1 MKKVILVRYGE
12 ILLKGLNRPVFE
24 NKLIS
29 NIKRA
34 IHKLGKVSII
44 KSQARIYIEPEE
56 ENYDFDEAL
65 SLLSKVFGIV
75 SVSPVWKIDSS
86 FESIKEYSLRMV
98 KDLIKREGYK
108 TFKVETKRGNKRFP
122 MDSPEISRELG
133 GHILSNVPELSVDV
147 KKPDFILYVE
157 VREFTYIY
165 SEIIPAVCG
174 MPIGS
179 NGKSMLLLSGGIDS
193 PVAGWMIAK
202 RGVEIEAVHFY
213 SYPYTSE
220 RAKEKVIELAKI
232 LASYCYKINLHIVP
246 FTDIQLEINEKCP
259 HEELTIIMRR
269 VMMQI
274 AEMIAKKTGAL
285 ALVTG
290 ESVGQVASQTIESLA
305 VTNAVVSLPVFRP
318 LIGMDKN
325 EVIDIA
331 RKIGTFETSILP
343 YEDCCTVFVAKHP
356 STKPKLDKILLSESK
371 LDIEELINKAV
382 ENTEVLTITKD

>member
-12 ILLKGLNRPVFE
+12 ILLKGLNRPIFE
-24 NKLIS
+24 DKLMS

-34 IHKLGKVSII
+34 IHKLGKVRIT
-44 KSQARIYIEPEE
+44 KSQARIYIEPLE

-65 SLLSKVFGIV
+65 KLLSKVFGIV
-75 SVSPVWKIDSS
+75 SVSTVWKIDSD
-86 FESIKEYSLRMV
+86 FECIKENSVKMV
-98 KDLIKREGYK
+98 KDLINREGYK

-122 MDSPEISRELG
+122 MDSPEISRQLG
-133 GHILSNVPELSVDV
+133 GYILRNVPELSVDV
-147 KKPDFILYVE
+147 KNPDFILYVE

-165 SEIIPAVCG
+165 SEIIQAVCG
-174 MPIGS
+174 MPLGS
-179 NGKSMLLLSGGIDS
+179 NGKAVLLLSGGIDS

-220 RAKEKVIELAKI
+220 RAKEKVIELTKI
-232 LASYCYKINLHIVP
+232 LATYCQKINLHIVP
-246 FTDIQLEINEKCP
+246 FTEIQLEINEKCP

-269 VMMQI
+269 AMMRI
-274 AEMIAKKTGAL
+274 AEIIANKTGAL

-290 ESVGQVASQTIESLA
+290 ESVGQVASQTIQSLV

-325 EVIDIA
+325 EVVDIA
-331 RKIGTFETSILP
+331 KKIGTFETSILP

-356 STKPKLDKILLSESK
+356 TTKPKLERIQLSESR
-371 LDIEELINKAV
+371 LNMEELINKAV
-382 ENTEVLTITKD
+382 ENTEVLTITRD